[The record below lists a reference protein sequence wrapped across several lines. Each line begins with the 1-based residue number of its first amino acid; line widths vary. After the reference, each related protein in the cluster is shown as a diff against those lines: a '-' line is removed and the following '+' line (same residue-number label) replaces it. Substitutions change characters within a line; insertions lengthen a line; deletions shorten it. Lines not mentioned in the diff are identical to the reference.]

1 MKIPAQYSNYRFR
14 DLVEEYCHSERDRKI
29 LVRKYC
35 DKRTIFQLAEE
46 FELSE
51 TRIKNILY
59 TEGMKIFSMMEK
71 N

>member
-14 DLVEEYCHSERDRKI
+14 DRVEEYCHSERDRKI